1 MLKKIGVD
9 QMQIVFMWVLGHV
22 GIQGNEA
29 ADRVLK
35 KLLTKTLQLI
45 SSHSAEWD
53 KTVLVSNKLD
63 EILPE
68 PSNKRLSFF

>member
-29 ADRVLK
+29 ADRAAKEALDK
-35 KLLTKTLQLI
+35 IQQLI
-45 SSHSAEWD
+45 SYLFQ
-53 KTVLVSNKLD
+53 T
-63 EILPE
+63 
-68 PSNKRLSFF
+68 